1 MWKLNVVRKV
11 PWIHVKN
18 YAIHITEFD
27 FNKKSKHRKLNE
39 EPFLPMMTEIP
50 NTKQRKLARMIHD
63 WFNQVQENNFRFNL
77 GAYSFENLDKVMY
90 TIEAWHLPESTEL
103 FRKSLYSK
111 SKRSLPSWL
120 FKFLK
125 LFWRRWV
132 CLESMGDFSWLY

>member
-1 MWKLNVVRKV
+1 MVQTFLKMQNWQQKNLFNVKIECSKKGSVNTCKKLR
-11 PWIHVKN
+11 
-18 YAIHITEFD
+18 YITEFD

-39 EPFLPMMTEIP
+39 EPFLPMMTEMTEIP
-50 NTKQRKLARMIHD
+50 NTRQRKLARMIHD

-120 FKFLK
+120 TF
-125 LFWRRWV
+125 
-132 CLESMGDFSWLY
+132 